1 MNFYSLLCVIPDFI
15 PDSIIKILLDNKSED
30 YSPAQIGLS
39 EEETIRDYRKTKWLN
54 LPPHIHQ
61 SLYDSIGIIH
71 NLYLKPIYNTSIKTI
86 EPPQFLRYD
95 IHDHYDKHNDSESYV
110 NNKLKRVMERD
121 ISLLLYLNDD
131 YEGGE
136 LEFTKLQLT
145 IKPKKGMLIAFPSYD
160 DFEHKV
166 HPVTKG
172 VRYNIVSWINTE
184 NRIYERPYDRPLQQ
198 WVLPNQ

>member
-1 MNFYSLLCVIPDFI
+1 MNFYSLLCIIPDFI
-15 PDSIIKILLDNKSED
+15 PDSIIKVLLDNKSED
-30 YSPAQIGLS
+30 YSHAQIGLS
-39 EEETIRDYRKTKWLN
+39 EEETIKDYRKTKWLN

-61 SLYDSIGIIH
+61 SLFDSIGIIH

-95 IHDHYDKHNDSESYV
+95 ISDHYDKHNDSESYV

-145 IKPKKGMLIAFPSYD
+145 IKPKKGMLITFPSYD

-198 WVLPNQ
+198 WVLPSQ